1 MEKLSH
7 RYVILGAGA
16 VGAGIGGR
24 LFEHGHDVVLVAR
37 GAHLGA
43 LQRDGLRIGCGQG
56 EVTLRVPAVASP
68 GEIEWRAR
76 DVVVLAVK
84 SQDTEGAL
92 RALSLAAPPETAV
105 VCAQNGVSNEPA
117 ALRWFDN
124 VYGIGLQMPCVYLEP
139 GRVFLR
145 SAPVSGVLDLGRYP
159 QSIDDLATAVA
170 ADLSASSFICTP
182 VEDVFRFKYRK
193 LLRNLQ
199 NSVHAALGP
208 GKGSSIANRAR
219 DEAFAVFRAAGIQTA
234 SDEEDGG
241 RRDSLMTRDPLP
253 GYAEDPGSSSW
264 QSLARGT
271 GSIEADYLNGEIARL
286 GRLHGAL
293 APVNATLQRVA
304 NRMAARREA
313 PGSMTEAALLA
324 EIEAAG
330 G

>member
-1 MEKLSH
+1 MENETR

-16 VGAGIGGR
+16 VGAGLGGR

-37 GAHLGA
+37 GEHLEVI
-43 LQRDGLRIGCGQG
+43 RREGLRLGCGRG
-56 EVTLRVPAVASP
+56 EVTLRVPAVAAP
-68 GEIEWRAR
+68 DEIDWRR
-76 DVVVLAVK
+76 GDVVVLAVK

-92 RALSLAAPPETAV
+92 RSLALVAPASTPV

-124 VYGIGLQMPCVYLEP
+124 VYGAGLQMPCVYLEP

-145 SAPVSGVLDLGRYP
+145 SAPVSGVLDIGRYP
-159 QSIDDLATAVA
+159 RGSDEVAQAIA
-170 ADLSASSFICTP
+170 ADLAASSFICSP
-182 VEDVFRFKYRK
+182 VEDVMRFKYRK

-208 GKGSSIANRAR
+208 GKGGAIAARAR
-219 DEAFAVFRAAGIQTA
+219 DEALAVFAAAGIAIA
-234 SDEEDGG
+234 SDDEDGG
-241 RRDSLMTRDPLP
+241 RRDELMTRDAVP

-286 GRLHGAL
+286 GRLHGVPV
-293 APVNATLQRVA
+293 PVNAALQRVA
-304 NRMAARREA
+304 NRLAVQRAA
-313 PGSMTEAALLA
+313 PGSLTETELLV
-324 EIEAAG
+324 EIGASG
-330 G
+330 